1 MTWRFYKDPVTL
13 RFIFLLVVI
22 SALAFFEYKLGVDK
36 EIIIVSISVISATVG
51 YFITHFLE
59 NERKRI
65 EEKTKLYSKLVL
77 DLRIFMRGGDKPDDD
92 LKSFEDTYY
101 ASWLYIST
109 NVYEKLIAYIEQYKV
124 WSSSQT
130 NQKEKNKTILN
141 ERLEPLMQAIR
152 DEFTVDRKAKFVNY
166 ILGIKK

>member
-13 RFIFLLVVI
+13 RFIFLLLI
-22 SALAFFEYKLGVDK
+22 IGILAYFEYKWGVDK
-36 EIIIVSISVISATVG
+36 ETIIISISVISATVG

-65 EEKTKLYSKLVL
+65 EEKTKLYSKLVS
-77 DLRIFMRGGDKPDDD
+77 DLRIFMKGGEKPNED

-109 NVYEKLIAYIEQYKV
+109 NVYKKLIAYIEQYKV
-124 WSSSQT
+124 WSSSHT
-130 NQKEKNKTILN
+130 EENKTILN
-141 ERLEPLMQAIR
+141 EKLGPLMQAIR
-152 DEFTVDRKAKFVNY
+152 DEFTVDKEAKFVNY
-166 ILGIKK
+166 ILESKK